1 MDDALERLKRG
12 EVRGVIA
19 PQFIASYLVT
29 LHHPTRFHLAVT
41 LPVTPVDLVL
51 SAQTESS
58 QPINIMNKALADMQ
72 PRALMQMAGDWRQAA
87 LENSEIWNKSTLV
100 NSLLWSIL
108 LLLVV
113 VGCWL
118 WIQYLR
124 RALRRGTVW
133 QQKLAE
139 QLKFTQSLIDASPVA
154 LYVRDRQGNL
164 LRYNQ
169 AWSDTIGLSGQDLI
183 GLPITAIDT
192 IEPSELAVIES
203 RYRQALQDGQP
214 QNWSA
219 RFQIDEQPRYLQG
232 WVVPWHDGQG
242 EIGGLIGGWL
252 DITEKELLIAQL
264 SETKSNLEQAI
275 ASKTPSC

>member
-1 MDDALERLKRG
+1 
-12 EVRGVIA
+12 
-19 PQFIASYLVT
+19 
-29 LHHPTRFHLAVT
+29 
-41 LPVTPVDLVL
+41 
-51 SAQTESS
+51 
-58 QPINIMNKALADMQ
+58 
-72 PRALMQMAGDWRQAA
+72 
-87 LENSEIWNKSTLV
+87 V

-124 RALRRGTVW
+124 RALRRSTVW

-192 IEPSELAVIES
+192 IEPSEL
-203 RYRQALQDGQP
+203 R
-214 QNWSA
+214 
-219 RFQIDEQPRYLQG
+219 
-232 WVVPWHDGQG
+232 
-242 EIGGLIGGWL
+242 
-252 DITEKELLIAQL
+252 
-264 SETKSNLEQAI
+264 
-275 ASKTPSC
+275 